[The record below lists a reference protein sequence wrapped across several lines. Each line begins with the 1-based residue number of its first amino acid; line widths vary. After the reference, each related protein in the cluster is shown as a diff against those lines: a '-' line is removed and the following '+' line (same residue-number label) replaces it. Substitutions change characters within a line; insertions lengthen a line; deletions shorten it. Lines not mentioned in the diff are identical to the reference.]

1 MSFEIKSEVSKQ
13 YLLEENAVTGFEMAV
28 KNGQSRLALEI
39 LVDVVHGMMEVFNLI
54 MDDETE
60 EETTKEVEVQETEL
74 TKKDKKPAEKKAEPK
89 VEEKPVALKESK
101 NVTQ

>member
-1 MSFEIKSEVSKQ
+1 MSFEINSEVSKQ

-39 LVDVVHGMMEVFNLI
+39 LVDIVNGMMEVFNII

-60 EETTKEVEVQETEL
+60 EETAKEVEIQETESV
-74 TKKDKKPAEKKAEPK
+74 KKDKKPAEKKTEPK
-89 VEEKPVALKESK
+89 TEEKPVALKESK
-101 NVTQ
+101 NVAQ